1 MFNENRIAMY
11 IRLSNDDDDIGGK
24 KIESNSISAQRKLI
38 HSYIKNSEE
47 LSELPIEEYVDDGYT
62 GSNFDRPSF
71 TNMMMDARKG
81 KLSVII
87 VKDLSRFGRDHLGVG
102 DYLERILPVL
112 QVRMIAINDNYDSG
126 LLDGVTGGMS
136 VALHNLVNSMYSK
149 DASVKIK
156 TAYDVKAK
164 KGLFLNS
171 IPPFGY
177 IRDPKDSHH
186 LVIDEEAAKIVR
198 TVFERVASGEARAE
212 TLAYL
217 NGNNIITPSEY
228 MIGKGRLVDINK
240 YNIKKLW
247 QPSMIRNIIIKEV
260 YIGNLVRNIMRNE
273 SVASKKMVSNNPE
286 DWIRVENTHE
296 PIVSKELFEKAN
308 EELKKKCIYRG
319 KKKKP
324 TVRKSLFI
332 CPYCFRSL
340 SRNLKSY
347 TCQYASDSGIEEC
360 KSVYADM
367 EKLERAVVELIGKM
381 AELVDK
387 EMIDKANT
395 GGEMLDVKSNSYIYD
410 LVEGMVQGCSPDIVA
425 GLDVKSIKKAIADGE
440 IELSKIKAKKM
451 ETYDDYRSGAFDKNE
466 YCIRFEKLSEQT
478 EHLKSK
484 IAILEDTLKK
494 IEERQNALEEK
505 STLLH
510 TAQNSMV
517 FDKALVLSVIDKI
530 KVYDTEHIEV
540 IWKFDDFNQI

>member
-1 MFNENRIAMY
+1 MYNENRIAMY
-11 IRLSNDDDDIGGK
+11 IRLSNDDEDIGGK

-38 HSYIKNSEE
+38 LSYIKNNEE
-47 LSELPIEEYVDDGYT
+47 LSALPIEEYVDDGYT

-136 VALHNLVNSMYSK
+136 IALHNLVNSMYSK

-156 TAYDVKAK
+156 TAFDVKAK

-186 LVIDEEAAKIVR
+186 LIIDEEAAKIVR
-198 TVFERVASGEARAE
+198 IVFECVASGEARAE

-217 NGNNIITPSEY
+217 NSNNIITPSEY
-228 MIGKGRLVDINK
+228 MISKGRLVDNVHF
-240 YNIKKLW
+240 NSKKVW
-247 QPSMIRNIIIKEV
+247 QPNMVRNLIIKEV
-260 YIGNLVRNIMRNE
+260 YMGNMVRNRTRKASI
-273 SVASKKMVSNNPE
+273 SSKKMVQNNPE

-296 PIVSKELFEKAN
+296 PIVSKELFYKAN

-319 KKKKP
+319 KKKIP

-332 CPYCFRSL
+332 CPYCSRSL
-340 SRNLKSY
+340 SRNIKSY
-347 TCQYASDSGIEEC
+347 TCRFASDSGIEEC

-367 EKLERAVVELIGKM
+367 EKLERTVVELISKM

-387 EMIDKANT
+387 EMAESEQTDAGNNRYISDMMESMVHKSYFPDIAT
-395 GGEMLDVKSNSYIYD
+395 IKDVKD
-410 LVEGMVQGCSPDIVA
+410 
-425 GLDVKSIKKAIADGE
+425 IKKAITDGE
-440 IELSKIKAKKM
+440 VELQKIKAKKM

-478 EHLKSK
+478 EQQKSK

-494 IEERQNALEEK
+494 IEERRNELEEK
-505 STLLH
+505 STMLH
-510 TAQNSMV
+510 TAENGMV
-517 FDKALVLSVIDKI
+517 FDKGLALSVIDKI

>member
-24 KIESNSISAQRKLI
+24 KIESNSISAQRNLI
-38 HSYIKNSEE
+38 ISYIKNNKE

-62 GSNFDRPSF
+62 GTNFDRPSF

-126 LLDGVTGGMS
+126 LLDGVTGGMN
-136 VALHNLVNSMYSK
+136 VALHNLINAMYSK

-156 TAYDVKAK
+156 TAYDVKAR

-177 IRDPKDSHH
+177 IRDPEDSHH
-186 LVIDEEAAKIVR
+186 LIIDEEAAKIVR
-198 TVFERVASGEARAE
+198 IVFERVASGEARTE
-212 TLAYL
+212 TLSFL
-217 NGNNIITPSEY
+217 NGNHIITPSEY
-228 MIGKGRLVDINK
+228 MVSKGRLTNIDR
-240 YNIKKLW
+240 YNMKKIW
-247 QPSMIRNIIIKEV
+247 QSNMIRNMIVKEV
-260 YIGNLVRNIMRNE
+260 YIGNMVRNKMRKE
-273 SVASKKMVSNNPE
+273 KFGSKKMVLTDPD

-296 PIVSKELFEKAN
+296 PIVSKELFELAN
-308 EELKKKCIYRG
+308 SVIKKKRLYKG
-319 KKKKP
+319 EKKEPVVKS
-324 TVRKSLFI
+324 SLFI
-332 CPYCFRSL
+332 CPYC
-340 SRNLKSY
+340 SRALAKNHKSY
-347 TCQYASDSGIEEC
+347 TCRFATSSGIDEC
-360 KSVYADM
+360 KSVHPDK

-387 EMIDKANT
+387 EKSN
-395 GGEMLDVKSNSYIYD
+395 GEMADAKSSRYISDMVERMVHKGYSSDIATIMDVKD
-410 LVEGMVQGCSPDIVA
+410 
-425 GLDVKSIKKAIADGE
+425 IKKAIADGE
-440 IELSKIKAKKM
+440 VELTKIKAKKM

-478 EHLKSK
+478 EQQKSK

-494 IEERQNALEEK
+494 IEERQNELEEK
-505 STLLH
+505 STMLH
-510 TAQNSMV
+510 TAENGMV
-517 FDKALVLSVIDKI
+517 FDKGLVLSVIDKI

>member
-24 KIESNSISAQRKLI
+24 KIESNSISAQRNLI
-38 HSYIKNSEE
+38 ISYIKNNKE

-62 GSNFDRPSF
+62 GTNFDRPSF

-126 LLDGVTGGMS
+126 LLDGVTGGMN
-136 VALHNLVNSMYSK
+136 VALHNLINAMYSK

-156 TAYDVKAK
+156 TAYDVKAR

-177 IRDPKDSHH
+177 IRDPEDSHH
-186 LVIDEEAAKIVR
+186 LIIDEEAAKIVR
-198 TVFERVASGEARAE
+198 IVFERVASGEARTE
-212 TLAYL
+212 TLSFL
-217 NGNNIITPSEY
+217 NGNHIITPSEY
-228 MIGKGRLVDINK
+228 MVSKGRLTNIDR
-240 YNIKKLW
+240 YNMKKIW
-247 QPSMIRNIIIKEV
+247 QSNMIRNMIVKEV
-260 YIGNLVRNIMRNE
+260 YIGNMVRNKMRKE
-273 SVASKKMVSNNPE
+273 KFGSKKMVLTDPD

-296 PIVSKELFEKAN
+296 PIVSKELFELAN
-308 EELKKKCIYRG
+308 SVIKKKRLYKG
-319 KKKKP
+319 EKKEPVVKS
-324 TVRKSLFI
+324 SLFI
-332 CPYCFRSL
+332 CPYC
-340 SRNLKSY
+340 SRALAKNHKSY
-347 TCQYASDSGIEEC
+347 TCRFATSSGIDGC
-360 KSVYADM
+360 KSVHPDK

-387 EMIDKANT
+387 EKSN
-395 GGEMLDVKSNSYIYD
+395 GEMADAKSSRYISDMVERMVHKGYSSDIATIMDVKD
-410 LVEGMVQGCSPDIVA
+410 
-425 GLDVKSIKKAIADGE
+425 IKKAIADGE
-440 IELSKIKAKKM
+440 VELTKIKAKKM

-478 EHLKSK
+478 EQQKSK

-494 IEERQNALEEK
+494 IEERRNELEEK
-505 STLLH
+505 STMLH
-510 TAQNSMV
+510 TAENGMV
-517 FDKALVLSVIDKI
+517 FDKGLALSVIDKI

>member
-24 KIESNSISAQRKLI
+24 KIESNSISAQRNLI
-38 HSYIKNSEE
+38 ISYIKNNKE
-47 LSELPIEEYVDDGYT
+47 LSELPIEEYMDDGYT
-62 GSNFDRPSF
+62 GTNFDRPSF

-126 LLDGVTGGMS
+126 LLDGVTGGMN
-136 VALHNLVNSMYSK
+136 VALHNLINAMYSK

-156 TAYDVKAK
+156 TAYDVKAR

-177 IRDPKDSHH
+177 IRDPEDSHH
-186 LVIDEEAAKIVR
+186 LIIDEEAAKIVR
-198 TVFERVASGEARAE
+198 IVFERVASGEARTE
-212 TLAYL
+212 TLSFL
-217 NGNNIITPSEY
+217 NGNHIITPSEY
-228 MIGKGRLVDINK
+228 MISKGRLTNIDR
-240 YNIKKLW
+240 YNMKKIW
-247 QPSMIRNIIIKEV
+247 QSNMIRNMIVKEV
-260 YIGNLVRNIMRNE
+260 YIGNMVRNKMRKE
-273 SVASKKMVSNNPE
+273 KFGSKKMVPTDPD

-296 PIVSKELFEKAN
+296 PIVSKELFELAN
-308 EELKKKCIYRG
+308 SVIKKKRLYKG
-319 KKKKP
+319 EKKEPVVKS
-324 TVRKSLFI
+324 SLFI
-332 CPYCFRSL
+332 CPYC
-340 SRNLKSY
+340 SRALAKNHKSY
-347 TCQYASDSGIEEC
+347 TCRFATSSGMDEC
-360 KSVYADM
+360 KSVHADK
-367 EKLERAVVELIGKM
+367 EKLEMAVVELIGKM

-387 EMIDKANT
+387 EMAESELTDAGN
-395 GGEMLDVKSNSYIYD
+395 NRYISD
-410 LVEGMVQGCSPDIVA
+410 MMERMVHKGYSPDIA
-425 GLDVKSIKKAIADGE
+425 TIMDVKDIKKAIANGE
-440 IELSKIKAKKM
+440 VELTKIKAKKM

-478 EHLKSK
+478 EQQKSK

-494 IEERQNALEEK
+494 IEERRNELEEK
-505 STLLH
+505 STMLH
-510 TAQNSMV
+510 TAKNSMV
-517 FDKALVLSVIDKI
+517 FDKGLVLSVIDKI
-530 KVYDTEHIEV
+530 KVYDTKHIEV